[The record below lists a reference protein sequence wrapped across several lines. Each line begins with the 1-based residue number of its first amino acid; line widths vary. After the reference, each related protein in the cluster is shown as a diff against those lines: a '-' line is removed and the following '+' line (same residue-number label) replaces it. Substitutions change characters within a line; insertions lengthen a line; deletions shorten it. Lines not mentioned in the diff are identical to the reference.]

1 MPTDLT
7 LIKSETEVGCK
18 AACSG
23 YMDSCF
29 IATCSLHGPH
39 SQMHCTSR
47 NWVLALKKKGALS
60 GKTTLRDGNSGGGN

>member
-47 NWVLALKKKGALS
+47 NWVLA
-60 GKTTLRDGNSGGGN
+60 